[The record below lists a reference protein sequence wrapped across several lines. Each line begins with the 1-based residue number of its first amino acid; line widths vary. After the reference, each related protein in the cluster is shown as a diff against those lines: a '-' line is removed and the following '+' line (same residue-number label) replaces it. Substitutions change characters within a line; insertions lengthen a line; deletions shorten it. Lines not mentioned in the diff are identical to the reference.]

1 MPRGT
6 KKGRPVKGGVRWS
19 GDKEGIDQEHDCGG
33 PKRCG
38 RDPNDLNDGF
48 PILIKVAR
56 LHHSLHTSGLG
67 SRLHRPCPLGT
78 LRCFDNQAVGLNE
91 GVASAVP
98 SPRCRSRRH
107 GQAGAARAHGG

>member
-1 MPRGT
+1 MARGT
-6 KKGRPVKGGVRWS
+6 KKGRPVKGGANVRWS

-67 SRLHRPCPLGT
+67 SRLHRPCPAGEPGT
-78 LRCFDNQAVGLNE
+78 RNITMLR
-91 GVASAVP
+91 
-98 SPRCRSRRH
+98 
-107 GQAGAARAHGG
+107 

>member
-6 KKGRPVKGGVRWS
+6 KKGRPVKAGVRRS

-56 LHHSLHTSGLG
+56 LHHF
-67 SRLHRPCPLGT
+67 PPLI
-78 LRCFDNQAVGLNE
+78 
-91 GVASAVP
+91 
-98 SPRCRSRRH
+98 
-107 GQAGAARAHGG
+107 GAA